1 MVKIHTYPFHTINR
15 KPTTKCTFFLK
26 QRCRHPLITK
36 KIISG
41 ITKGR
46 CCHLDAPL
54 LWGPCSTGL
63 GGSERARLCPGG
75 GGGALFL
82 DKVEL
87 PPTLD

>member
-1 MVKIHTYPFHTINR
+1 MQEAFEVEMISFKIHTYPFHTNSKI
-15 KPTTKCTFFLK
+15 TTKCL
-26 QRCRHPLITK
+26 HPLIIK
-36 KIISG
+36 LG
-41 ITKGR
+41 
-46 CCHLDAPL
+46 CHLDAPL

-82 DKVEL
+82 DRVEL